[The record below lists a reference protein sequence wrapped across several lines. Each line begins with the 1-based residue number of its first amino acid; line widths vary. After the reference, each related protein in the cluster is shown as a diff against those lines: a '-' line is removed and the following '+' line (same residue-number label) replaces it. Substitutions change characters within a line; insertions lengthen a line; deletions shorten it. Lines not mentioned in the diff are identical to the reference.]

1 MKFFVVLFFFVEF
14 IGIVFANLA
23 QQRKLCSNR
32 CHRLL
37 RRSLERV
44 EGAGTV
50 EEILYQISAYR
61 RQQILAS
68 VQDDASSAT
77 FEEPSEPFRN
87 ICWKFFDFE
96 DCSSQCEK
104 AFFRRRKRKNDK
116 ERADPVGLEQQMVL
130 QFCHRNDFGVPYVHF
145 SCIHKFHAFVEV
157 RCSAYQ
163 QKAVELRLM
172 AFQLRRGGSV
182 DEPKVVGQKQDDDV
196 TVQDDEQQLSNAIN
210 QEMCLLLHQHSTCLG
225 NALGRH
231 CPFARGLFATRHALR
246 DNFLS
251 FVLPFGTA
259 ADRRRERNAKSEQDA
274 NLNGAIELDRLF
286 SDEMLD
292 TCHLLDFNRM
302 ATQWKEQ
309 RELVDSPNSLLDRQQ
324 QQQQMNQNRG
334 TTKRAIGTMP
344 EGTTAVPS
352 GRRRVFSSDEEL
364 LDIPPNFQY
373 STARLP
379 PDFYTRYAIWWG
391 GRSRAQPLK
400 ATPSTLVQLL
410 AESTSTVT
418 EQHSTWPHTAA
429 SSGGAMRE
437 TLPDTML
444 TTSQLPRQEEE
455 TVRIVSLPYMI
466 NGQATVPSQRW
477 WTEEANAGRRTEEK
491 LRLSN
496 NNDQWAST
504 TTAAGYGRTQTATV
518 PNSSTDTQ
526 SLSELWPRNL
536 PNDKDEHLFNGLSTA
551 EDNSDKYSTIEHIVK
566 DDGQHRHISVDG
578 KVPKSSASK
587 QHSKVTE
594 SALLPQL
601 REDINSVYFAK
612 ILQFGEEDDGQ
623 SDGTYSEEQYGGRVT
638 AHMEHLPR
646 EQLQPS
652 KQKVEADQSLE
663 ADQDGSSGEDYFGGD
678 DDDDLD
684 RSNDDFDR
692 SNDDLDRSG
701 DEDESASEERDIS
714 YKISAAAS
722 IDPDRFSTAPPAV
735 GPGLAD
741 LSHKTRGPHD
751 TNYQPMTRRS
761 NAPRRILVSAEP
773 VPVHSD
779 VLLVLFGLYGTFFG
793 VAAFLLLCL
802 LMACLERRRR
812 RHGALLGRYRRKYRS
827 NSSATKGG
835 RHDEK

>member
-1 MKFFVVLFFFVEF
+1 MKFFVVLFLLVEF

-50 EEILYQISAYR
+50 EEILYRISAYR

-68 VQDDASSAT
+68 VQDDTSSTT

-182 DEPKVVGQKQDDDV
+182 DEPKVVGQQQDDDV

-292 TCHLLDFNRM
+292 MCHLLDFNRM

-309 RELVDSPNSLLDRQQ
+309 RELVDSPNSLLNRQQ

-344 EGTTAVPS
+344 EGTTAVPF
-352 GRRRVFSSDEEL
+352 GRRRVFSSEEEL

-391 GRSRAQPLK
+391 GRNRAQPLK
-400 ATPSTLVQLL
+400 VTPSTLVQLL
-410 AESTSTVT
+410 PESTSKAAIT
-418 EQHSTWPHTAA
+418 EQQHSTWPHTAA
-429 SSGGAMRE
+429 GSAGAMRE

-444 TTSQLPRQEEE
+444 TTSQVPGHEEE
-455 TVRIVSLPYMI
+455 TVPIVSLPYMI

-477 WTEEANAGRRTEEK
+477 GTEETNAGRRTEEE

-496 NNDQWAST
+496 NNSQWAST
-504 TTAAGYGRTQTATV
+504 TTVMKKTPAGDGRTQTATV
-518 PNSSTDTQ
+518 PSSSTDTQ

-536 PNDKDEHLFNGLSTA
+536 PNDEDEHLFNKLSKA
-551 EDNSDKYSTIEHIVK
+551 EDNSGKYSVQPLDNDE
-566 DDGQHRHISVDG
+566 QHRHISVDG

-594 SALLPQL
+594 SELLPQL
-601 REDINSVYFAK
+601 REDINSVYFSK
-612 ILQFGEEDDGQ
+612 ILQFGEEDDGE

-638 AHMEHLPR
+638 AHMEHLPQ

-652 KQKVEADQSLE
+652 KQKVDADQSLE
-663 ADQDGSSGEDYFGGD
+663 ADQDGSSGEDYFEDDQND
-678 DDDDLD
+678 DDDDSDYSD
-684 RSNDDFDR
+684 RSD
-692 SNDDLDRSG
+692 
-701 DEDESASEERDIS
+701 DEDESASEERDIP
-714 YKISAAAS
+714 YKISAAS
-722 IDPDRFSTAPPAV
+722 IEPDHFSTAPPT
-735 GPGLAD
+735 PT
-741 LSHKTRGPHD
+741 TRS
-751 TNYQPMTRRS
+751 S

-779 VLLVLFGLYGTFFG
+779 VLLVLFGLYGTFSG

-802 LMACLERRRR
+802 LLACLERRRR
-812 RHGALLGRYRRKYRS
+812 RHGALLGRYRRKYCS

-835 RHDEK
+835 SAILYLDERLGTVKGGARRTQ